1 MRKIV
6 YVCDKCGKVIQKN
19 PIGIVPV
26 VLQEDKN
33 IPEEIQPEKYTQ
45 LDKLQFC
52 SECADK
58 FVKYIMDATEESK
71 DSFEPVILNTEED
84 NRMDSAAIEKK
95 QSVVEEKEESQNI
108 NFLSLDELM
117 AKYSDMGEEKNEK
130 VEIKAESD
138 YEPQMEPEAKPEEN
152 LVSEKKISEKTVPE
166 ENDERKKELI
176 DKLAECVVEMDED
189 EVVKVA
195 KTYIGEGY
203 SAFDGIYEGLLVGM
217 NKASDLFDAEEY
229 FVTDILLCS
238 DTMYAGLD
246 ILRPYLPVTSIDE
259 KGHKVIIGV
268 VEGDTHDIG
277 KNLVKIMLETA
288 GFEVVDLGRDV
299 PLDEF
304 VDKAI
309 EENASIICMSTL
321 MTTTMGGMKT
331 VIDKLTEKGV
341 RDRFKVMI
349 GGSPISQKY
358 ADEIGADG
366 YTANAVE
373 AVSLAKRFIG
383 MSDKDVVI
391 GM

>member
-45 LDKLQFC
+45 LNKLQFC

-58 FVKYIMDATEESK
+58 FVKYIMNDTEEIT
-71 DSFEPVILNTEED
+71 DSFESAILNAEED
-84 NRMDSAAIEKK
+84 NRKDSQAVEKK
-95 QSVVEEKEESQNI
+95 QSVVEEKKESQNI

-117 AKYSDMGEEKNEK
+117 AKYSDLGEEKTE
-130 VEIKAESD
+130 EAGIEPESD
-138 YEPQMEPEAKPEEN
+138 SESQMEPELEKN
-152 LVSEKKISEKTVPE
+152 VVSEKIISEKTVPE
-166 ENDERKKELI
+166 EDDERKKELI
-176 DKLAECVVEMDED
+176 DKLAECVVDMDE
-189 EVVKVA
+189 EGVVKAA
-195 KTYIGEGY
+195 KTYISEGY

>member
-45 LDKLQFC
+45 LNKLQFC
-52 SECADK
+52 SDCADK
-58 FVKYIMDATEESK
+58 FVKYIMNDTEEIT
-71 DSFEPVILNTEED
+71 DSFESAILNAEED
-84 NRMDSAAIEKK
+84 NRKDSQAVEKK
-95 QSVVEEKEESQNI
+95 QSVVEEKKESQNI

-117 AKYSDMGEEKNEK
+117 AKYSDLGEEKTE
-130 VEIKAESD
+130 EAGIEPESD
-138 YEPQMEPEAKPEEN
+138 SESQMEPELEKN
-152 LVSEKKISEKTVPE
+152 VVSEKIISEKTVPE

-176 DKLAECVVEMDED
+176 DKLAECVVDMDE
-189 EVVKVA
+189 EGVVKAA
-195 KTYIGEGY
+195 KTYISEGY

>member
-45 LDKLQFC
+45 LNKLQFC

-58 FVKYIMDATEESK
+58 FVKYIMNDTEEIT
-71 DSFEPVILNTEED
+71 DSFESAILNAEED
-84 NRMDSAAIEKK
+84 NRKDSQAVEKK
-95 QSVVEEKEESQNI
+95 QSVVEEKKESQNI

-117 AKYSDMGEEKNEK
+117 AKYSDLGEEKTE
-130 VEIKAESD
+130 EAGIEPESD
-138 YEPQMEPEAKPEEN
+138 SESQMEPELEKN
-152 LVSEKKISEKTVPE
+152 VVSEKIISEKTVPE

-176 DKLAECVVEMDED
+176 DKLAECVVDMDE
-189 EVVKVA
+189 EGVVKAA
-195 KTYIGEGY
+195 KTYISEGY

-331 VIDKLTEKGV
+331 VIDKLTDKGV

>member
-45 LDKLQFC
+45 LNKLQFC

-58 FVKYIMDATEESK
+58 FVKYIMNDTEEIT
-71 DSFEPVILNTEED
+71 DSFESAILNAEED
-84 NRMDSAAIEKK
+84 NRKDSQAVEKK
-95 QSVVEEKEESQNI
+95 QSVVEEKKESQNI

-117 AKYSDMGEEKNEK
+117 AKYSDLGEEKTEK
-130 VEIKAESD
+130 AGIEPESD
-138 YEPQMEPEAKPEEN
+138 SESQMEPELEKN
-152 LVSEKKISEKTVPE
+152 VVSEKIISEKTVPE

-176 DKLAECVVEMDED
+176 DKLAECVVDMDE
-189 EVVKVA
+189 EGVVKAA
-195 KTYIGEGY
+195 KTYISEGY

-217 NKASDLFDAEEY
+217 NKASELFDAEEY

-259 KGHKVIIGV
+259 KGHKVVIGV

-288 GFEVVDLGRDV
+288 GFEVIDLGRDV

>member
-45 LDKLQFC
+45 LNKLQFC

-58 FVKYIMDATEESK
+58 FVKYIMNDTEEIT
-71 DSFEPVILNTEED
+71 DSFESAILNAEED
-84 NRMDSAAIEKK
+84 NRKDSQSVEKK
-95 QSVVEEKEESQNI
+95 QSVVEEKKESQNI

-117 AKYSDMGEEKNEK
+117 AKYSDLGEEKTE
-130 VEIKAESD
+130 EAGIEPESD
-138 YEPQMEPEAKPEEN
+138 SESQMEPELEKN
-152 LVSEKKISEKTVPE
+152 VVSEKIISEKTVPE
-166 ENDERKKELI
+166 ENDERKKKLI
-176 DKLAECVVEMDED
+176 DKLAECVVDMDE
-189 EVVKVA
+189 EGVVKAA
-195 KTYIGEGY
+195 KTYISEGY